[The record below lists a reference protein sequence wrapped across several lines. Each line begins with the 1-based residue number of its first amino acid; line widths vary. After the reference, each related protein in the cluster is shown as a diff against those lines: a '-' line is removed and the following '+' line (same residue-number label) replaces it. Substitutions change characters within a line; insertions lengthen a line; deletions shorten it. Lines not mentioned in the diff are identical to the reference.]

1 MRIDFSGSP
10 LRGRPFS
17 EKPMTF
23 CPAQDLN
30 AWAGILDLIAVETG
44 ERAPREHWQ
53 TAQLRNLLNHALQ
66 HSAIW
71 RQRLGAKRLTANLRL
86 ADLPVL
92 TRAELGAQV
101 AAEGSLVKPP
111 NPLPV
116 QKHTTSGSSGT
127 PVEFFVS
134 KMNITYNH
142 MRYFAHFF
150 IHGLDVSLNQ
160 VRFRPM
166 PVDDPAGFTVKRE
179 ASWSNQQRLLRC
191 GTLKFFLYH
200 HPDIRLLC
208 EELRSAPVGYFV
220 ADPVLIEAMLQEV
233 TPEFFVEIGTRLLIP
248 IAGDLA
254 APTRERFAPF
264 NIPIAATYS
273 SEEVGP
279 IAFECLK
286 APGHYH
292 IATSNVIV
300 EVDMST
306 PAEVFGAQLG
316 RVLVT
321 HLHSYATPFIRY
333 DIGDLARLSSR
344 CPCGHD
350 GPVLSHV
357 YGRSKRLLLHADGR
371 LTPFVVRVPALLAI
385 APLKEY
391 RFRQTELGVLIGEV
405 VADHGLEPPVVEALA
420 ALIRRHTGE
429 DFEVRLQQVAKIG
442 WGGDT
447 KRLGFRNELLT

>member
-1 MRIDFSGSP
+1 MRLDFSGSP

-23 CPAQDLN
+23 CKPEDVTTL
-30 AWAGILDLIAVETG
+30 AGLIDLIAIETG
-44 ERAPREHWQ
+44 ERAAREHWQ
-53 TAQLRNLLNHALQ
+53 AAQLRNLLGHALQ
-66 HSAIW
+66 HSAVW
-71 RQRLGAKRLTANLRL
+71 RQRLGAKRLPPNVQL

-92 TRAELGAQV
+92 TRSDLRAQV
-101 AAEGSLVKPP
+101 GAEGSLVKPP
-111 NPLPV
+111 NPLPA

-127 PVEFFVS
+127 PADFFVS
-134 KMNITYNH
+134 KMNRTYNH
-142 MRYFAHFF
+142 MRYFAQFF
-150 IHGLDVSLNQ
+150 LDDLDVSLNQ

-166 PVDDPAGFTVKRE
+166 PVDDPAGFTVKCE
-179 ASWSNQQRLLRC
+179 ASWNSQQRLLRC
-191 GTLKFFLYH
+191 GTMKFFLYH

-208 EELRSAPVGYFV
+208 QELRSAPVGYFV

-233 TPEFFVEIGTRLLIP
+233 APEFFAEIGTRLLIP

-254 APTRERFAPF
+254 TPTRERFARV

-286 APGHYH
+286 APGHFH
-292 IATSNVIV
+292 VATSNVIV
-300 EVDMST
+300 EVDMS
-306 PAEVFGAQLG
+306 AAVDVAGVQLG
-316 RVLVT
+316 RVLIT

-333 DIGDLARLSSR
+333 EVGDLAQLAPC

-350 GPVLSHV
+350 GPVFSNI

-371 LTPFVVRVPALLAI
+371 LTPFIVRVPALLAV

-391 RFRQTELGVLIGEV
+391 RFDRRNW
-405 VADHGLEPPVVEALA
+405 ACWPV
-420 ALIRRHTGE
+420 RWWRTMP
-429 DFEVRLQQVAKIG
+429 
-442 WGGDT
+442 
-447 KRLGFRNELLT
+447 